1 MIKLIKIQEAIVVEG
16 KYDKIKLSSIFDTI
30 IVPTNGFAI
39 FKDDKKLNLI
49 RKLAKVCGIVILTD
63 SDAAGF
69 VIRNYISGCVPKD
82 SVKHAYIPQI
92 SGKEKRKDTY
102 SKEGFLGVEGI
113 TDEIIKQAVL
123 KAQSVDIAPESKSK
137 CTWTVT
143 NADFFE
149 AGLYGRVNSKEKRD
163 RLIKKLG
170 LPSYLSTNALREILP
185 YYMMQEEFR
194 NYLSAD
200 GVDS

>member
-1 MIKLIKIQEAIVVEG
+1 MKLIKIREAIIVEG
-16 KYDKIKLSSIFDTI
+16 KYDKMKLSSIFDTV

-49 RKLAKVCGIVILTD
+49 RKLATLKGIIILTD

-69 VIRNYISGCVPKD
+69 VIRNYISGCVSKE
-82 SVKHAYIPQI
+82 SVKHAYVPQI

-113 TDEIIKQAVL
+113 TDDIIRQAVL
-123 KAQSVDIAPESKSK
+123 KATSADDVSKEK
-137 CTWTVT
+137 CTWTLT
-143 NADFFE
+143 KTDLFE
-149 AGLYGRVNSKEKRD
+149 AGLYGRENSKEKRD

-170 LPSYLSTNALREILP
+170 LPSYLSTNALKDILP
-185 YYMMQEEFR
+185 YYMTQEEFK
-194 NYLSAD
+194 SIT
-200 GVDS
+200 